1 MSIEEKRDEI
11 ITEYHCQDVHGE
23 LCVDCAQCREC
34 LKEDLL
40 ELETLVRTEV
50 IDEFVRAINSR
61 LLRFVPTDYDDILF
75 IAEQLKEQDND

>member
-11 ITEYHCQDVHGE
+11 IAEYHCQDVHGE
-23 LCVDCAQCREC
+23 LCSDCAKCREC

-40 ELETLVRTEV
+40 KLENLVRTEV

-75 IAEQLKEQDND
+75 IAEKLKEKKNE